1 MDGLT
6 ISTRQDLLDTGK
18 TTSELKRSTL
28 RPQTGEPSPTS
39 FATQLNKAIGET
51 NKLQHVADKKMEE
64 LAAGQ
69 TDNIAE
75 VMIAVEKADISLR
88 LMTQIRNKILDAY
101 QEIMRMQV

>member
-28 RPQTGEPSPTS
+28 RPQSDSDSQTT
-39 FATQLNKAIGET
+39 FASQLNTAIGET
-51 NKLQHVADKKMEE
+51 NRLQQVADKKMED
-64 LAAGQ
+64 LAAGK

-88 LMTQIRNKILDAY
+88 LLTQIRNKILDAY